1 MQRSR
6 PPNPRGRVVAG
17 RDIRTRRISAA
28 PPAGW
33 RRLADTRVSRAPRFE
48 LQPRSNL
55 SGAHN
60 PIGRQ
65 AMARPPPEV
74 GSSCTRCTPNG
85 ENEIGII
92 TELNPRYEE

>member
-1 MQRSR
+1 M
-6 PPNPRGRVVAG
+6 
-17 RDIRTRRISAA
+17 SAA

-33 RRLADTRVSRAPRFE
+33 RRLADTRVSRAPRFA
-48 LQPRSNL
+48 LQPRSNR
-55 SGAHN
+55 SGGHN

-74 GSSCTRCTPNG
+74 GSACTPCTRSG

-92 TELNPRYEE
+92 TELNPRREE